1 MKMGLGNARVKWLR
15 VFLFFLFFSFLFMG
29 AGVGRVGSGPR
40 YFLTSRPANRTT
52 PHGLQDLGTKTG
64 YNVRVKRFCGA
75 GRFHRVGSSLVGSA
89 QPNIYILY
97 HCFKTSKQLKTMYS

>member
-1 MKMGLGNARVKWLR
+1 MVKDIFIFS
-15 VFLFFLFFSFLFMG
+15 VLFFSFHG
-29 AGVGRVGSGPR
+29 CGRGSGPR

-75 GRFHRVGSSLVGSA
+75 GPCGFIGAGQILRVLHS
-89 QPNIYILY
+89 PR
-97 HCFKTSKQLKTMYS
+97 